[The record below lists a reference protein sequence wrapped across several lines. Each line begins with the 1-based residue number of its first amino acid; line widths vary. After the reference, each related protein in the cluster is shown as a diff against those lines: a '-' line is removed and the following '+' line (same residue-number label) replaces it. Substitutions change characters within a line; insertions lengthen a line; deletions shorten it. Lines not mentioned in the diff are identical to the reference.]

1 MRAKIYLSKAAFCM
15 SNGFTVPHG
24 LQYSSARCFACLLS
38 SSYYFLTGTG
48 NAEKGDGRIREAE
61 NGRIKSI
68 TRIQSRRTKETQ
80 VSPKILNHKNHNYNN
95 NNIFVLIFN
104 LTCHRMI
111 QI

>member
-1 MRAKIYLSKAAFCM
+1 MHEQWL
-15 SNGFTVPHG
+15 H
-24 LQYSSARCFACLLS
+24 SAPWFAVQFSQVLCLPIIFKLL
-38 SSYYFLTGTG
+38 FLTGTG

-68 TRIQSRRTKETQ
+68 TGIQSRRTKETQ